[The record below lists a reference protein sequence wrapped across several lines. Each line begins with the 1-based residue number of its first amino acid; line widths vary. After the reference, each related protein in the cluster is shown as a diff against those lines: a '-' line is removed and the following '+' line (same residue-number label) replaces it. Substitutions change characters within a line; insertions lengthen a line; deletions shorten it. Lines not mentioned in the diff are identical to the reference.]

1 MPNCTESNKI
11 LNSLEKSYGYFLNTL
26 KKLVEYFKYNEL
38 GFYEY
43 DCDIKLH
50 LAWAEETLNY
60 ILEKLEN
67 TYGIVYDPN
76 YTSTS
81 SGFYIPVKIQKLWSE
96 EQKLAEAQKD
106 FE

>member
-1 MPNCTESNKI
+1 MPNCTESKEILNKI
-11 LNSLEKSYGYFLNTL
+11 EESYVYFYTTL
-26 KKLVEYFKYNEL
+26 KGLVKDFKYNEI

-50 LAWAEETLNY
+50 LVWAKESLDY

-67 TYGIVYDPN
+67 NYGIVYDPN
-76 YTSTS
+76 YSASS
-81 SGFYIPVKIQKLWSE
+81 SGFYIPGKIQKLWLE
-96 EQKLAEAQKD
+96 AQKLAEAQKD